1 MHWAFITMTLAIA
14 GFVQGLTGFGFG
26 LVSMSLLPLI
36 LGLKQAAMV
45 GTIYGLVATVGTF
58 FQHYREFNWRL
69 GATFFFSSCLGVP
82 LGVYFLEKTSEGIL
96 LRVLGT
102 FMLIFAARE
111 FFLRR
116 KLQPMHPA
124 VSVPFGLF
132 SGSLSGAF
140 NLGGIPTA
148 AYAYAH
154 PWSQGQIMAFL
165 QVVITSSCV
174 LRLIC
179 YSQVGYF
186 KEFSWALA
194 AVVVVPVF
202 LAMGLG
208 HFCMRRVD
216 PKRMRQGVFV
226 FIAVFGFYYLL
237 VHR

>member
-1 MHWAFITMTLAIA
+1 MHWAFIMVTLTLA
-14 GFVQGLTGFGFG
+14 GFVQGLAGFGFG
-26 LVSMSLLPLI
+26 LVSMALLPMI
-36 LGLKQAAMV
+36 LGLKEAATL
-45 GTIYGLVATVGTF
+45 GTIYGLLATVGTF
-58 FQHYREFNWRL
+58 FQHYKEFKWKL
-69 GATFFFSSCLGVP
+69 GATFFLSSCLGVP
-82 LGVYFLEKTSEGIL
+82 LGVYFLEKTSEGVL
-96 LRVLGT
+96 LKVLGT
-102 FMLIFAARE
+102 FMVLFAARE
-111 FFLRR
+111 FFLRS

-165 QVVITSSCV
+165 QVVITTSCV

-186 KEFSWALA
+186 KEFSWGLA
-194 AVVVVPVF
+194 GAVLVPLF

-208 HFCMRRVD
+208 HYCMRRVD

-226 FIAVFGFYYLL
+226 FIAVFGFYYMLF
-237 VHR
+237 RK